1 MTDGLA
7 SEDNER
13 DDISDYAQ
21 ISRDKLPSV
30 NDPKLW
36 QVRVKKGF
44 ERVAAMSLMNK
55 MIDFAQTDRPFSIL
69 SASYIEKI
77 ENLVFVEAY
86 KIESVRQAI

>member
-21 ISRDKLPSV
+21 ISWDKLPSV

-36 QVRVKKGF
+36 QVRVKRGF

-55 MIDFAQTDRPFSIL
+55 MIDFAQNDRPFSIL